1 MTMNKKVIIDL
12 NGVVFEHIDRDF
24 AAAARARYGR
34 VRGGMLTLAYKYGI
48 DRGPVRKAIEKVVY
62 QCAKNPKVRNGALDA
77 LESLVRMP
85 GVTLE
90 FCGQVAFPG
99 QEYILEKK
107 YRAIAPCMN
116 AAAHYELIS
125 PFASKR
131 EYLCRSTGADE
142 NCLNYILGTRSED
155 LDWPAKWRI
164 TPVLICGAS
173 AEGTAIYNKCTPR
186 VFRSLYDFQDFLSRR
201 R

>member
-1 MTMNKKVIIDL
+1 MNKKVIIDL
-12 NGVVFEHIDRDF
+12 NGVVFEHIDRNF
-24 AAAARARYGR
+24 GAVARARYGR
-34 VRGGMLTLAYKYGI
+34 VRGAALTLAYKYGI
-48 DRGPVRKAIEKVVY
+48 ARGAARRAIETVSY
-62 QCAKNPKVRNGALDA
+62 QCAKNPKVRDGALSA
-77 LESLVRMP
+77 LESLSRMP
-85 GVTLE
+85 DVTLE

-116 AAAHYELIS
+116 SVTHYELIS
-125 PFASKR
+125 PFESKR

-142 NCLNYILGTRSED
+142 NSLNYILGTRSDD

-173 AEGTAIYNKCTPR
+173 AQGVSIYNKCNPR
-186 VFRSLYDFQDFLSRR
+186 VFKNLHDFQDFLAHRR
-201 R
+201 